1 VLTIALGLGA
11 ALWLGGGFVL
21 QQHVAAT
28 LPWSDV
34 LSPRLLLDL
43 VRKPLWV
50 AGIVVMVIGQLL
62 GAAALGQGSLALVEP
77 LLAANLLFALSV
89 SALWRRHRLGGREW
103 GGALLLIA
111 GLAGFLLAANPGDGS
126 GGRVHWYG
134 WVVAAASI
142 LVLVVFLVFL
152 ARRTDLAG
160 EGTLLGTAAG
170 VLFGLQD
177 ALTSRAVP
185 MIGHGPLGLLT
196 SWKLYAVLGVALV
209 GLVLGQSA
217 FRAAP
222 LTASLPGLTVA
233 EPLTGIALGA
243 VLFSEPL
250 RLSAPAVLAEVAAF
264 VAIAFG
270 VVLLARSPLIAGPAP
285 ATDPHARPGV
295 VGAGVPETTEE

>member
-111 GLAGFLLAANPGDGS
+111 GLAGFLLAADPGDGP

-134 WVVAAASI
+134 WVVAAGSI
-142 LVLVVFLVFL
+142 LVVVVFFVFL

-270 VVLLARSPLIAGPAP
+270 VVLLTRSPLIASPAP

>member
-1 VLTIALGLGA
+1 MLTIALGLGA

-89 SALWRRHRLGGREW
+89 SALWRRHRLGAREW

-111 GLAGFLLAANPGDGS
+111 GLAGFLLAADPGDGP

-134 WVVAAASI
+134 WVVAAGSI

-160 EGTLLGTAAG
+160 EGTLLGAAAG

-185 MIGHGPLGLLT
+185 LIGHGPLGLLT
-196 SWKLYAVLGVALV
+196 SWQPYAVLGVALV

-270 VVLLARSPLIAGPAP
+270 VVLLTRSPLIAGPAP

>member
-89 SALWRRHRLGGREW
+89 SALWRRHRLGAREW

-111 GLAGFLLAANPGDGS
+111 GLAGFLLAADPGDGP
-126 GGRVHWYG
+126 GGRVPWYG
-134 WVVAAASI
+134 WVVAAGSI

-177 ALTSRAVP
+177 ALTSQAVP
-185 MIGHGPLGLLT
+185 LIGHGPLGMLT
-196 SWKLYAVLGVALV
+196 SWKPYAVLGVALV

-270 VVLLARSPLIAGPAP
+270 VVLLTRSPLIAGPAP

>member
-1 VLTIALGLGA
+1 MLTIALGLGA

-89 SALWRRHRLGGREW
+89 SALWRRHRLGAREW

-111 GLAGFLLAANPGDGS
+111 GLAGFLLAADPGDGP

-134 WVVAAASI
+134 WVVAAGSI

-185 MIGHGPLGLLT
+185 LIGHGPLGLLT
-196 SWKLYAVLGVALV
+196 SWQPYAVLGVALV

-270 VVLLARSPLIAGPAP
+270 VVLLTRSPLIAGAAP

>member
-111 GLAGFLLAANPGDGS
+111 GLADFLLAADPGDGP

-134 WVVAAASI
+134 WVVAAASV

-185 MIGHGPLGLLT
+185 LIGHGPLGLLT

>member
-111 GLAGFLLAANPGDGS
+111 GLAGFLLAADPGDGS

-134 WVVAAASI
+134 WVVAAGSI

-177 ALTSRAVP
+177 ALTSQAVP
-185 MIGHGPLGLLT
+185 LIGHGPLGLFT
-196 SWKLYAVLGVALV
+196 SWQLYAVLGVALV

-270 VVLLARSPLIAGPAP
+270 VVLLTRSPLIAGPAP

>member
-295 VGAGVPETTEE
+295 VGAGVLETTEE

>member
-89 SALWRRHRLGGREW
+89 SALWRRHRLGAREW

-111 GLAGFLLAANPGDGS
+111 GLAGFLLAADPGDGP

-134 WVVAAASI
+134 WVVAAGSI

-160 EGTLLGTAAG
+160 EGTLLGAAAG

-185 MIGHGPLGLLT
+185 LIGHGPLGLLT
-196 SWKLYAVLGVALV
+196 SWQPYAVLGVALV

-270 VVLLARSPLIAGPAP
+270 VVLLTRSPLIAGPAP

>member
-1 VLTIALGLGA
+1 
-11 ALWLGGGFVL
+11 
-21 QQHVAAT
+21 
-28 LPWSDV
+28 
-34 LSPRLLLDL
+34 
-43 VRKPLWV
+43 
-50 AGIVVMVIGQLL
+50 
-62 GAAALGQGSLALVEP
+62 
-77 LLAANLLFALSV
+77 
-89 SALWRRHRLGGREW
+89 
-103 GGALLLIA
+103 
-111 GLAGFLLAANPGDGS
+111 LAGFLLAADPGDGP

-134 WVVAAASI
+134 WVVAAGSV
-142 LVLVVFLVFL
+142 LVVVVFLVFL

-185 MIGHGPLGLLT
+185 MIGHGPLSLLT

-270 VVLLARSPLIAGPAP
+270 VVLLARSPLIAGAAP

>member
-270 VVLLARSPLIAGPAP
+270 VVLLARSPLIASPAP
-285 ATDPHARPGV
+285 VTDPHARPGV

>member
-111 GLAGFLLAANPGDGS
+111 GLAGFLLAADPGDGS

-134 WVVAAASI
+134 WVVAAASV

>member
-270 VVLLARSPLIAGPAP
+270 VVLLTRSPLIAGPAP

>member
-50 AGIVVMVIGQLL
+50 AGIAVMVIGQLL

-111 GLAGFLLAANPGDGS
+111 GLAGFLLAADPGDGP

-134 WVVAAASI
+134 WVVAAGSI

-185 MIGHGPLGLLT
+185 LIGHGPLGMLT
-196 SWKLYAVLGVALV
+196 SWKPYAVLGVALV

-270 VVLLARSPLIAGPAP
+270 VVLLTRSPLIAGPAP

>member
-111 GLAGFLLAANPGDGS
+111 GLAGFLLAADPGDGP

-134 WVVAAASI
+134 WVVAAGSI
-142 LVLVVFLVFL
+142 LVLVVFFVFL

-270 VVLLARSPLIAGPAP
+270 VVLLTRSPLIAGPAP

>member
-89 SALWRRHRLGGREW
+89 SALWRRHRLGAREW

-111 GLAGFLLAANPGDGS
+111 GLAGFLLAADPGDGP

-134 WVVAAASI
+134 WVVAAGSI

-185 MIGHGPLGLLT
+185 LIGHGPLGLLT
-196 SWKLYAVLGVALV
+196 SWQPYAVLGVALV

-270 VVLLARSPLIAGPAP
+270 VVLLTRSPLIAGAAP

>member
-111 GLAGFLLAANPGDGS
+111 GLAGFLLAADPGDGP

-270 VVLLARSPLIAGPAP
+270 VVLLARSPLIAGAAS

>member
-1 VLTIALGLGA
+1 MLTIALGLGA

-89 SALWRRHRLGGREW
+89 SALWRRHRLGAREW

-111 GLAGFLLAANPGDGS
+111 GLAGFLLAADPGDGP

-134 WVVAAASI
+134 WVVAAGSI

-160 EGTLLGTAAG
+160 EGTLLGAAAG

-185 MIGHGPLGLLT
+185 LIGHGPLGLLT
-196 SWKLYAVLGVALV
+196 SWQPYAVLGVALV

-233 EPLTGIALGA
+233 EPLTGIAMGA

-270 VVLLARSPLIAGPAP
+270 VVLLTRSPLIAGPAP

>member
-111 GLAGFLLAANPGDGS
+111 GLAGFLLAADPGDGP

-134 WVVAAASI
+134 WVVAAGSI

-185 MIGHGPLGLLT
+185 MIGHGPLSLLT

-270 VVLLARSPLIAGPAP
+270 VVLLARSPLIAGAAP

>member
-1 VLTIALGLGA
+1 
-11 ALWLGGGFVL
+11 
-21 QQHVAAT
+21 
-28 LPWSDV
+28 
-34 LSPRLLLDL
+34 
-43 VRKPLWV
+43 
-50 AGIVVMVIGQLL
+50 VIGQLL

-111 GLAGFLLAANPGDGS
+111 GLAGFLLAADPGDGP
-126 GGRVHWYG
+126 GGRVQWYG
-134 WVVAAASI
+134 WVVAAGSV
-142 LVLVVFLVFL
+142 LVVVVFLVFL

-250 RLSAPAVLAEVAAF
+250 RLSAPAVLAEIAAF

>member
-1 VLTIALGLGA
+1 
-11 ALWLGGGFVL
+11 
-21 QQHVAAT
+21 
-28 LPWSDV
+28 
-34 LSPRLLLDL
+34 
-43 VRKPLWV
+43 LWV
-50 AGIVVMVIGQLL
+50 AGIAVMVIGQLL

-111 GLAGFLLAANPGDGS
+111 GLAGFLLAADPGDGP

-134 WVVAAASI
+134 WVVAAGSI

-185 MIGHGPLGLLT
+185 LIGHGPLGMLT
-196 SWKLYAVLGVALV
+196 SWKPYAVLGVALV

-270 VVLLARSPLIAGPAP
+270 VVLLTRSPLIAGPAP

>member
-1 VLTIALGLGA
+1 MLTIALGLGA

-111 GLAGFLLAANPGDGS
+111 GLAGFLLAADPGDGP

-134 WVVAAASI
+134 WVVAAGSI

-185 MIGHGPLGLLT
+185 LIGHGPLGMLT
-196 SWKLYAVLGVALV
+196 SWKPYAVLGVALV

-270 VVLLARSPLIAGPAP
+270 VVLLTRSPLIAGPAP

>member
-1 VLTIALGLGA
+1 MLTIALGLGA

-111 GLAGFLLAANPGDGS
+111 GLADFLLAADPGDGP

-134 WVVAAASI
+134 WVVAAASV

-185 MIGHGPLGLLT
+185 LIGHGPLGLLT